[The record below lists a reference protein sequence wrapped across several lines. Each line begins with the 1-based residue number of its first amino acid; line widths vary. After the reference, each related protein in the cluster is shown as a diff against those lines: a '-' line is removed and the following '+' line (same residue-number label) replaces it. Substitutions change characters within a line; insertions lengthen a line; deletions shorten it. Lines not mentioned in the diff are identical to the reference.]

1 MKPIADKSNVCEC
14 VVLDGH
20 RAKSISNSNEPPNSF
35 HTSDLFV
42 PHPTIENAWKFIGR
56 ADDRVTLL
64 NGEKVLPL
72 PIEGRIVQDPLV
84 KEAVV
89 FGVDRPVP
97 GILLFRADTKKA
109 NEMSDDEYLIRVW
122 PSVED
127 ANKKAEAF
135 SQIGRS
141 MVVIIGH
148 DTKFPETDKS
158 TIKRWQVRLRA
169 INSSY
174 TTDLPDSFIKSSRR
188 SSKPLTLDS
197 RAVKSDLELWY
208 WMFLSSSPGL

>member
-1 MKPIADKSNVCEC
+1 MKPVSDGSKICEC

-20 RAKSISNSNEPPNSF
+20 RGKSISNSDEPPNSF
-35 HTSDLFV
+35 HTSDLFIA
-42 PHPTIENAWKFIGR
+42 HPTIPNAWKFIGR

-97 GILLFRADTKKA
+97 GLLLFRADTEVAKNLS
-109 NEMSDDEYLIRVW
+109 NEEYLNRVW
-122 PSVED
+122 TSIED

-135 SQIGRS
+135 SQIGRD
-141 MVVIIGH
+141 MVVVLEH
-148 DTKFPETDKS
+148 DKKFPETDKS
-158 TIKRWQVRLRA
+158 TVKRGQVCLRT
-169 INSSY
+169 IQ
-174 TTDLPDSFIKSSRR
+174 SF
-188 SSKPLTLDS
+188 
-197 RAVKSDLELWY
+197 VY
-208 WMFLSSSPGL
+208 C